1 MDDFR
6 VECKMAISPLIMVTK
21 EVIIP
26 SGVQLKRIVI
36 GPAKT
41 LNPFEYNMTISV
53 QGQIAYNGILPMDGM
68 RIEIEEDTSELESRH
83 IQFVI
88 TPEGSHDMDS
98 LSHYPFADSPPLTI
112 GVIGQYD
119 TFPIELRNTEDFDS
133 GWASSWV

>member
-26 SGVQLKRIVI
+26 SGVQLKRIVV

-41 LNPFEYNMTISV
+41 LNPFTYNMTISV
-53 QGQIAYNGILPMDGM
+53 EGQIAYNGVLPMDGM
-68 RIEIEEDTSELESRH
+68 RIEIEEDMSEETRH
-83 IQFVI
+83 IHFVI
-88 TPEGSHDMDS
+88 TPQDSYEMDS
-98 LSHYPFADSPPLTI
+98 LFVDDTPPLTI

-119 TFPIELRNTEDFDS
+119 SFPVELRNTEEFDS
-133 GWASSWV
+133 GWASSWA

>member
-26 SGVQLKRIVI
+26 SGVQLKRIVV

-41 LNPFEYNMTISV
+41 LNPFTYNMTISV
-53 QGQIAYNGILPMDGM
+53 EGQIAYNGVLPMDGM
-68 RIEIEEDTSELESRH
+68 RIEIEEDMSDETRH
-83 IQFVI
+83 IHFVI
-88 TPEGSHDMDS
+88 TPQDSYKIDS
-98 LSHYPFADSPPLTI
+98 LFVDDTPPLTI

-119 TFPIELRNTEDFDS
+119 LFPVELRNTEEFDS
-133 GWASSWV
+133 GWASSWA